1 MCGCAATGS
10 VWLSPQP
17 PTHSP
22 IHALTPVFF
31 VTAFELP
38 AIPRKNWGFCRR
50 GVIVPGCSDNTP
62 RCRHSCLQNAVCL
75 LESTPP
81 QPKLRPR
88 FMVTP
93 ARRGAREEP
102 EGRRAGGHVV
112 DGHANLHSDRTQ
124 GRKKPRYDPLRHSRG
139 PCRPAASCLTLF
151 GGGAT
156 FFGGGRLASP
166 RHLRG
171 PGWLARSGT
180 QLEEK
185 DLAGKGCASLS
196 WRHTKSEDEVISQV
210 HLGALHQASSA
221 GSRVM
226 DQLPAPEPP

>member
-22 IHALTPVFF
+22 IHSLTPVFF

-139 PCRPAASCLTLF
+139 PCRPAASCLTLS

-156 FFGGGRLASP
+156 FGGGRLSSP
-166 RHLRG
+166 PARTR
-171 PGWLARSGT
+171 LARPQWDAAG
-180 QLEEK
+180 
-185 DLAGKGCASLS
+185 GKGLGGERMRESLLAA
-196 WRHTKSEDEVISQV
+196 HKV
-210 HLGALHQASSA
+210 
-221 GSRVM
+221 
-226 DQLPAPEPP
+226 

>member
-1 MCGCAATGS
+1 MCGCGTRVSMVVTAA
-10 VWLSPQP
+10 P
-17 PTHSP
+17 
-22 IHALTPVFF
+22 HALSLTPLFF
-31 VTAFELP
+31 VSAFALP
-38 AIPRKNWGFCRR
+38 AIPRKKWGLCRR
-50 GVIVPGCSDNTP
+50 GVIVPGCSNNTP

-139 PCRPAASCLTLF
+139 PCRPAASCLTLS

-156 FFGGGRLASP
+156 FGGGRVSSP
-166 RHLRG
+166 PARSR
-171 PGWLARSGT
+171 LARPQWDAAGGKRT
-180 QLEEK
+180 WRGK
-185 DLAGKGCASLS
+185 DARVSLGG
-196 WRHTKSEDEVISQV
+196 TKSLRMRSPGQV